1 MQLGFFPSVGS
12 YSICKTTQEHASD
25 TGSVT
30 LLSSSVT
37 AWFGTGRGVRDGW
50 GHCRVLID
58 SVSILRPTLRRVPTL
73 SSPEFLPESVWVKGR
88 ERPLPS
94 IVWREP
100 EQKESHLGILL

>member
-1 MQLGFFPSVGS
+1 MR
-12 YSICKTTQEHASD
+12 E
-25 TGSVT
+25 
-30 LLSSSVT
+30 
-37 AWFGTGRGVRDGW
+37 GW

-100 EQKESHLGILL
+100 E